1 MKNRKFNTLTLIIVS
16 TIIYIILVVLQYYKI
31 IGEYNGM
38 LLTLAGIYVIVSL
51 SLNLI
56 TGVTGQFSL
65 GQAGFMC
72 VGAYTTAIAIIR
84 FSIPIPIALILGGLM
99 TALFGLAIGIP
110 ALRLRGDYLGI
121 TTLGFGEIIRVI
133 MVNLDSLTG
142 GAAGLKG
149 IPPFSNTG
157 NFVMDAIIEFS
168 WVYISAILIMAV
180 IYNLVNSSHGR
191 AILSIREDEIAANSM
206 GINVAYYKVFAFTVS
221 SFIAGIGGGLYAI
234 FFGYLNP
241 AMFGWLN
248 SVNFVVILVL
258 GGMGSL
264 TGTIIAA
271 VVFTFMQEWLRV
283 FADFRLVIFG
293 LALILLMIFYPK
305 GLMGNKEISITRIF
319 TKLLSG
325 EITIKSIKA
334 SILRGINRIKTFTN
348 RKVKGGVK

>member
-16 TIIYIILVVLQYYKI
+16 TIIFIILVALQYYKI

-72 VGAYTTAIAIIR
+72 VGAYTTAIAIIK
-84 FSIPIPIALILGGLM
+84 FNIPIPIALVLGGLM
-99 TALFGLAIGIP
+99 TALFGMAIGIP
-110 ALRLRGDYLGI
+110 ALRLRGDYLAI

-157 NFVMDAIIEFS
+157 NFVMDAIIEFT
-168 WVYISAILIMAV
+168 WVYISAVIIMAV

-191 AILSIREDEIAANSM
+191 AILSIREDEIAANAM
-206 GINVAYYKVFAFTVS
+206 GINVAYYKVFAFTLS

-264 TGTIIAA
+264 TGTIISAII
-271 VVFTFMQEWLRV
+271 FTYMQEWLRV

-293 LALILLMIFYPK
+293 LALILLMIFWPR
-305 GLMGNKEISITRIF
+305 GLMGNRELSITGLFRKLFKGEISFKT
-319 TKLLSG
+319 
-325 EITIKSIKA
+325 IKA
-334 SILRGINRIKTFTN
+334 SILRGAHKVMSIAK
-348 RKVKGGVK
+348 RKEKGGAK

>member
-1 MKNRKFNTLTLIIVS
+1 MKNRIFNTATLFIVS
-16 TIIYIILVVLQYYKI
+16 IVVFVILVALQYFKI
-31 IGEYNGM
+31 ISEYNGM
-38 LLTLAGIYVIVSL
+38 LLTLAGIYVIVAL

-56 TGVTGQFSL
+56 TGITGQFAL

-84 FSIPIPIALILGGLM
+84 FSMPIPIALIMGGIM
-99 TALFGLAIGIP
+99 SALFGLAIGIP
-110 ALRLRGDYLGI
+110 ALRLRGDYLAI

-157 NFVMDAIIEFS
+157 NFVMDAIIEFT
-168 WVYISAILIMAV
+168 WVYVCAIIVMAV
-180 IYNLVNSSHGR
+180 LYNLVNSSHGR
-191 AILSIREDEIAANSM
+191 AILSIREDEIASSSM
-206 GINVAYYKVFAFTVS
+206 GINVAYYKVFAFALS

-271 VVFTFMQEWLRV
+271 VIFTYLQEWLRV
-283 FADFRLVIFG
+283 FADFRLVVFG
-293 LALILLMIFYPK
+293 LALILLMIFWPR
-305 GLMGNKEISITRIF
+305 GLMGNKEISITGFFRR
-319 TKLLSG
+319 LLSG
-325 EITIKSIKA
+325 QINLASIKSK
-334 SILRGINRIKTFTN
+334 ILLLKNIGKKKNNRE
-348 RKVKGGVK
+348 VK

>member
-1 MKNRKFNTLTLIIVS
+1 MKNRVFNTLTLLIVS
-16 TIIYIILVVLQYYKI
+16 TVVFVILVTLQYFKI
-31 IGEYNGM
+31 ISEYNGM

-72 VGAYTTAIAIIR
+72 VGAYTTAIAIIH
-84 FSIPIPIALILGGLM
+84 FSIPIPIAIILGGLM

-157 NFVMDAIIEFS
+157 DFVLDAIIEFT
-168 WVYISAILIMAV
+168 WVYVFAILVMALL
-180 IYNLVNSSHGR
+180 YNLVNSSHGR
-191 AILSIREDEIAANSM
+191 AVLSIREDEIASNAM
-206 GINVAYYKVFAFTVS
+206 GINVAYYKIFAFTLS
-221 SFIAGIGGGLYAI
+221 AFIAGIGGGLYAI

-271 VVFTFMQEWLRV
+271 IVFTYLQEWLRV

-305 GLMGNKEISITRIF
+305 GLMGTKEFSVTGFFRKLFAGEINLNTIKIKISKLKDRISQKKNKE
-319 TKLLSG
+319 
-325 EITIKSIKA
+325 
-334 SILRGINRIKTFTN
+334 
-348 RKVKGGVK
+348 VK